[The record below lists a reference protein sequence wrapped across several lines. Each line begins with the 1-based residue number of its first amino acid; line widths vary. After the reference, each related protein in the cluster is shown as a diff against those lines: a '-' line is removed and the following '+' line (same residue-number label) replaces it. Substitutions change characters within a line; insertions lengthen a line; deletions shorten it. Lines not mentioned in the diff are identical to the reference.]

1 MTMPRGLQQLTQ
13 DPNPFTPGPLLS
25 TDEQE
30 QLLTAA
36 LHGRP
41 LRLATTEGHIDLSAF
56 GTLSRYRAVRLN
68 VVKHARLVDV
78 RGTVRVAVRIDS
90 VLGLLKDDRGRLHRL
105 SDDHFEN
112 QRLIAEAVR
121 TSPATVTP
129 TRLELVARTH
139 VSRQEAQ
146 DALQGRAA

>member
-1 MTMPRGLQQLTQ
+1 ME
-13 DPNPFTPGPLLS
+13 F
-25 TDEQE
+25 
-30 QLLTAA
+30 AA